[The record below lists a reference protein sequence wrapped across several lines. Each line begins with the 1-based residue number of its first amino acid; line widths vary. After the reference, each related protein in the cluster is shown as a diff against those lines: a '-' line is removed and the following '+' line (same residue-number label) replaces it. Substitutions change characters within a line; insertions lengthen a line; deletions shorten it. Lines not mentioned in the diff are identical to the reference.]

1 MKEIAALFF
10 KLGCIAFGGPAAHI
24 AMMEDEVVN
33 KRKWMTRQHFL
44 DLTGATNLIPGPNST
59 EMAIHCGYH
68 RGGLPGLLTAGTAF
82 ILPAVVIT
90 LGFAWLYV
98 NYGSIPAFEPF
109 FFGIKPAVLAVILSA
124 VYRLGDKALK
134 GWKLGVLG
142 LMVLAASLLGVSEIT
157 AILAGGV
164 IGMIWLYGSEKL
176 SGANVQSGIIP
187 LILTPLLS
195 GAKSYFVFSSLF
207 FSTTTAGA
215 TISTLHLFW
224 VFLKVGSI
232 LFGSGYVLVAYLD
245 AELVTALGWL
255 TRSELL
261 DAIAIGQFT
270 PGPVLSS
277 STFIGYQLHGLTGA
291 LLATLG
297 IFLPSFL
304 FVLILNPVVPRLRK
318 SKIAS
323 SFLDSVNISAVAI
336 MTAVVIKMGG
346 EIILDWKAA
355 LIALNSLV
363 LVFGVKRLGAVW
375 VIVLGAVAGYLFSL
389 L

>member
-1 MKEIAALFF
+1 M
-10 KLGCIAFGGPAAHI
+10 
-24 AMMEDEVVN
+24 
-33 KRKWMTRQHFL
+33 
-44 DLTGATNLIPGPNST
+44 
-59 EMAIHCGYH
+59 
-68 RGGLPGLLTAGTAF
+68 
-82 ILPAVVIT
+82 
-90 LGFAWLYV
+90 
-98 NYGSIPAFEPF
+98 
-109 FFGIKPAVLAVILSA
+109 ILSA
-124 VYRLGDKALK
+124 VYRLGGKALK

-176 SGANVQSGIIP
+176 SGINMQSGIIP
-187 LILTPLLS
+187 VLLTPLLS
-195 GAKSYFVFSSLF
+195 RTKSYFVFSSLL
-207 FSTTTAGA
+207 FSTTTAA
-215 TISTLHLFW
+215 TVVSPLHLFW

-277 STFIGYQLHGLTGA
+277 STFIGYQIHGLTGA

-304 FVLILNPVVPRLRK
+304 FVLILNPIVPRLRS

-323 SFLDSVNISAVAI
+323 CFLDSVNISAVAI

-355 LIALNSLV
+355 LIVLNSLV

-375 VIVLGAVAGYLFSL
+375 VIVLGAVVGYLFSL